1 MMWHPLDGNM
11 ITADKHYER
20 ECQLVEL
27 DDGTYYCEECGEY
40 VEEPCDED

>member
-11 ITADKHYER
+11 IAAGER

-27 DDGTYYCEECGEY
+27 DDGTYCEGCGEY
-40 VEEPCDED
+40 VEESCDGEG